1 MIHWTLTAAGV
12 LSAVQPSPAPSAPA
26 GPSPLPTDLITPIDL
41 KGDPTELRWWSDL
54 ISGPVLRTVLI
65 IVGAFVIRF
74 IMNKIISGAVRGW
87 TAVRDTD
94 TETPM
99 PTLPAREVIGN
110 DTLKAQRRA
119 GRTATL
125 GRLFSNVGSTV
136 IATFAVLMIMAEWGF
151 NVTPLLAGAGVIG
164 VALGFGAQALVS
176 DFLSG
181 VFMLLED
188 QFGVGDIV
196 EVNGKEGT
204 VEDVHLR
211 VTRMRSVNGVVYWIR
226 NGEIKQLGN
235 LSQNWSRSVLD
246 ISVAYDSNIPVV
258 RRLMAE
264 EAANLRA
271 DPLWQDLLIAD
282 AEVWGVEDLGS
293 DGVVIRIVLST
304 LPGEQWRVARELRE
318 RIKAR
323 FDAEGVQIP
332 FPQRVVWVRQEPAAK
347 QQQ

>member
-1 MIHWTLTAAGV
+1 MLHRTPLAFAAQ
-12 LSAVQPSPAPSAPA
+12 SSPNPTPSP
-26 GPSPLPTDLITPIDL
+26 GPSVADLINPIPL
-41 KGDPTELRWWSDL
+41 HGDPSELRWGTDL
-54 ISGPVLRTVLI
+54 ISGPVLRTVAI

-74 IMNKIISGAVRGW
+74 IMNKLIAGAVRGW

-94 TETPM
+94 SSTPL
-99 PTLPAREVIGN
+99 PSVPAREVIGT

-125 GRLFSNVGSTV
+125 GRLFSNVGSTF
-136 IATFAVLMIMAEWGF
+136 IATIAVLMVMAEWGF
-151 NVTPLLAGAGVIG
+151 NVTPLLAGAGVVG

-188 QFGVGDIV
+188 QFGVGDII
-196 EVNGKEGT
+196 EVDGKEGT

-211 VTRMRSVNGVVYWIR
+211 VTRMRAVNGVVYWIR
-226 NGEIKQLGN
+226 NGEIKRVGN

-246 ISVAYDSNIPVV
+246 ISVAYDSDIAAV
-258 RRLMAE
+258 RRLMTE
-264 EAANLRA
+264 EAAKLRA
-271 DPLWQDLLIAD
+271 DPAWQEVLIAD

-318 RIKAR
+318 RIKVR

-332 FPQRVVWVRQEPAAK
+332 FPQRVVWVRQEPGGSMPR
-347 QQQ
+347 